1 MSQVPQSPTTTTKSK
16 PRPLSFHSH
25 RVVHNSS
32 KLPRVHD
39 APEIVTQ
46 IPTAS
51 KSKPYHR
58 STLSQPSADSSL
70 APGGNTSTSTSTFP
84 TNSNININS
93 TSTSTSTSASNPNS
107 NMNLAGGA
115 GGAEQLSNKN
125 SNNSNSHLN
134 LKLKSSS
141 FDLKF
146 TGNHSTIATPF
157 SPTNQNNNKKE
168 PFRTRI
174 LSSFTGS
181 PVRAASP
188 KSASSRRT
196 LSYPTPTPNKPSA
209 TTNTSTK
216 LQHETSSRIGTSEKK
231 ARNLLTNANGKNAI
245 TAEVAKETTP
255 TMLSQGASYISQT
268 TNWIA
273 DQSHLDQSPSPSTS
287 YAPQISL
294 ENNPSRPVTLPP
306 RGVTN
311 NKRMEPDLAERESAL
326 RSLEGRNPRRDSP
339 DERNSDEADLFLQV
353 AQEEDDLNRQK
364 NLPAFSRLDFKK
376 SRIGM
381 RQSLPAPNFR
391 ASYLRREPEQET
403 KPTIRYA
410 EDAESLLRDSGDNS
424 FARRGPPSAISTSNE
439 QKKRSFAATSLST
452 PTTPRTNNREVDSE
466 PQPYAGRRPSLQDRT
481 ITAYRQSNLSNSY
494 SVPRTTAYHSSPLV
508 AQPMEISDQH
518 ETQRVTEG
526 TASTVSTTAPST
538 VWDELDDLKSR
549 IHRLE
554 LTGKLPTTS
563 GAAVSRATHE
573 RPPTATT
580 TETTM
585 STSPKRGRGNSISPT
600 EAPTVDMSKAENH
613 PLLRS
618 ALMNSKPLLDPEIY
632 KSLEAS
638 ANDALAISAMMGT
651 SGQPGPIS
659 SSQSVIGGAQPNI
672 SDRQVRRKADSLC
685 RSLTELCLSLSERR
699 SNDPDTTLTQIRQNG
714 HGQDT
719 EVRQSIEPVSPR
731 LPPSGDVARLKA
743 SPRSYSRLEARRS
756 SLLATTALPTLRY
769 PPPENTTPQSL
780 AAGRRTSLLLRNR
793 RAETEDLQETVEARF
808 RAPSRAKTELGRR
821 GEIPRDELS
830 RHPLPDDDP
839 RSGAIS
845 SSLALRRSHTTALS
859 PNRVAQSSLLT
870 QSTPSR
876 RYYERT
882 PEREIIINSSTGGSG
897 RRYLERTPERDTTSL
912 SGRLA
917 EERGQRKVS
926 APLTFAARS
935 RAGSLMRSREPL
947 GPSQHGAY
955 Q

>member
-1 MSQVPQSPTTTTKSK
+1 MSQIPQSPTTTTKSK

-39 APEIVTQ
+39 APDIVTQ
-46 IPTAS
+46 IPSAS
-51 KSKPYHR
+51 KTKPYHR
-58 STLSQPSADSSL
+58 STLSQPSADSSS
-70 APGGNTSTSTSTFP
+70 AAAVN
-84 TNSNININS
+84 
-93 TSTSTSTSASNPNS
+93 TSTSTSTSASASASASASTPASNLNS
-107 NMNLAGGA
+107 NMNPAGG
-115 GGAEQLSNKN
+115 EQLSNKN
-125 SNNSNSHLN
+125 SNSNNSHLN

-146 TGNHSTIATPF
+146 TGNHSTVATPF

-209 TTNTSTK
+209 TTNPPAK
-216 LQHETSSRIGTSEKK
+216 LQHETTSRIGTSEKK
-231 ARNLLTNANGKNAI
+231 ARNVFANANGKNGI

-255 TMLSQGASYISQT
+255 TMLSPGASYISQT

-287 YAPQISL
+287 YAPQLPL
-294 ENNPSRPVTLPP
+294 ENKPSRPVTLPP
-306 RGVTN
+306 RGFAN

-326 RSLEGRNPRRDSP
+326 RSLEGRNPRRELL

-364 NLPAFSRLDFKK
+364 NLPALSRLDSKK

-410 EDAESLLRDSGDNS
+410 EDAESLVRGSGDNS
-424 FARRGPPSAISTSNE
+424 FVRRGPPSTISTSGE
-439 QKKRSFAATSLST
+439 QKKRSFAAASLST
-452 PTTPRTNNREVDSE
+452 PTTPRTNNREADFE
-466 PQPYAGRRPSLQDRT
+466 PYAGRRPSLQDRS

-494 SVPRTTAYHSSPLV
+494 SAPRTTAYHSSPLV

-600 EAPTVDMSKAENH
+600 EAPAVDMSKAENH

-632 KSLEAS
+632 KSLEAT

-659 SSQSVIGGAQPNI
+659 SSQSVIGGAQSNI

-699 SNDPDTTLTQIRQNG
+699 SNDPDTTLTQIRQNN
-714 HGQDT
+714 HGQET

-731 LPPSGDVARLKA
+731 QPPSGDVARLKA

-756 SLLATTALPTLRY
+756 NLLATTALPTLRY
-769 PPPENTTPQSL
+769 PPPENTTPAQSL

-793 RAETEDLQETVEARF
+793 RAETEDPQETVEARF

-821 GEIPRDELS
+821 GEIPRDEMS

-859 PNRVAQSSLLT
+859 PNRVAQSSLLN
-870 QSTPSR
+870 QSTPGR

-882 PEREIIINSSTGGSG
+882 PEREILINSSTGSSG

-947 GPSQHGAY
+947 GPSQSGAY

>member
-1 MSQVPQSPTTTTKSK
+1 MSQVPQSPTTATKSK

-58 STLSQPSADSSL
+58 STLSQPSADSSM
-70 APGGNTSTSTSTFP
+70 AAVVNTSASTSASSP
-84 TNSNININS
+84 NSNININS
-93 TSTSTSTSASNPNS
+93 NSHS
-107 NMNLAGGA
+107 NMNPAGGGGG

-125 SNNSNSHLN
+125 SNNNNSHLN

-157 SPTNQNNNKKE
+157 SPTNQNNNNKKE

-209 TTNTSTK
+209 TINTSTK
-216 LQHETSSRIGTSEKK
+216 LQHETTSRIGFSEKK
-231 ARNLLTNANGKNAI
+231 ARNVLTNANGKNGI

-255 TMLSQGASYISQT
+255 TMLSPGASYISQT

-273 DQSHLDQSPSPSTS
+273 DQSHLDQSASPSTS
-287 YAPQISL
+287 YAPPLSL
-294 ENNPSRPVTLPP
+294 ENKPSRPVTLPP
-306 RGVTN
+306 RGITI

-353 AQEEDDLNRQK
+353 AQEEDDLNRQR
-364 NLPAFSRLDFKK
+364 NLPALSRLDSKK

-391 ASYLRREPEQET
+391 ASYLRREPELET

-424 FARRGPPSAISTSNE
+424 FTRRGPPSAISTSNE
-439 QKKRSFAATSLST
+439 QKKRPFAATSLSS
-452 PTTPRTNNREVDSE
+452 PTTPRTDNREADFE
-466 PQPYAGRRPSLQDRT
+466 PQPYAGRRPSIQDRT

-600 EAPTVDMSKAENH
+600 EAPTVDMSKADNH

-618 ALMNSKPLLDPEIY
+618 ALMNSMPLLDPEIY

-659 SSQSVIGGAQPNI
+659 SSQSVIGGPQSNI

-699 SNDPDTTLTQIRQNG
+699 SNDPDTTLTQIRQNS
-714 HGQDT
+714 HGQDA

-731 LPPSGDVARLKA
+731 LGPSGDVARLKA

-756 SLLATTALPTLRY
+756 SLLATTTLPTLRY
-769 PPPENTTPQSL
+769 PPPENTNPTQSL

-793 RAETEDLQETVEARF
+793 RAETEDPQETVDSRF
-808 RAPSRAKTELGRR
+808 RAPSRAKTDLGRR
-821 GEIPRDELS
+821 GEIPRDELL
-830 RHPLPDDDP
+830 RHALLDDDP

-845 SSLALRRSHTTALS
+845 TSLALRRSHTTALS
-859 PNRVAQSSLLT
+859 PNRVPQSSLLA

-947 GPSQHGAY
+947 GPSQPGAY